1 MCAQCMATAATAAG
15 AVSGLRSWLGV
26 QSFAWLTPTRLK
38 GITVVMV
45 GLAVLVSATV
55 SGTGS

>member
-15 AVSGLRSWLGV
+15 AVSGLRSWLGA

-45 GLAVLVSATV
+45 VLAVLVSATV
-55 SGTGS
+55 SGSGS